1 MTSVDGAVMIAPRG
15 RADGD
20 GPVVSEVSA
29 LSSPVEAYA
38 GSDVPAGRA

>member
-1 MTSVDGAVMIAPRG
+1 MTSVDGAVTAAPWG
-15 RADGD
+15 QADGD